1 MSTGGLCWTLTDF
14 CDELKRSMP
23 LLNSPFA
30 LLCLAV
36 AIVLGGGDAR
46 GQYMIQLNL
55 DKKTFLSQE
64 PMKATVAISNN
75 SGTDVVMGGRG
86 NSNWLQ
92 FHLEDATGRTF
103 PPVGVEVEESFVFKA
118 GATMQRT
125 VLISDTHSV
134 ADVGA
139 YSARAVIYHAPTQ
152 DYYQSN
158 RVRFDV
164 TEVKPFW
171 ERAFGVPDGDPQA
184 GRVRRYSLHI
194 LRDEAGSKLYFRLTD
209 DRSGLR
215 LATFSLGPVSLQLD
229 PTFTLDSQNRMQAF
243 FLAAPQIFAHVILGT
258 DGKVV
263 SRQYYRETDGNR
275 PVLASKAGELFVA
288 GGTPFDPAAPPPTS
302 PAAAGRRASDRPPGL

>member
-1 MSTGGLCWTLTDF
+1 MF
-14 CDELKRSMP
+14 PIPRR
-23 LLNSPFA
+23 FFV
-30 LLCLAV
+30 LLCLASALV
-36 AIVLGGGDAR
+36 FGAADAW
-46 GQYMIQLNL
+46 GQYQIQLNL

-64 PMKATVAISNN
+64 AMKATVAISNN
-75 SGTDVVMGGRG
+75 SGTDVIMGGRG

-92 FHLEDATGRTF
+92 FHLEDAAGRTF
-103 PPVGVEVEESFVFKA
+103 PPVGVEVEEPFVFKA

-134 ADVGA
+134 ADIGS

-171 ERAFGVPDGDPQA
+171 ERSFGVPDGDPQA

-194 LRDEAGSKLYFRLTD
+194 LRDESGSKLYFRLAD
-209 DRSGLR
+209 ERSGLR

-243 FLAAPQIFAHVILGT
+243 FLAAPQIFSHVILGT

-263 SRQYYRETDGNR
+263 TRQYYRETDGNR
-275 PVLASKAGELFVA
+275 PVLASRGGELFVA
-288 GGTPFDPAAPPPTS
+288 GGVPFDPAAPAAAS
-302 PAAAGRRASDRPPGL
+302 PAAAGRKASDRPPGL